1 MGCVYQRKNKFKSV
15 IYGGKFFNI
24 KTTPRPF
31 TSFLNAPSSSPSSLS
46 LRNIHSVLL
55 LSTIFMFWSAGSTV
69 LDTINFRRDL
79 GIITAR
85 LPTSFSISPRPL
97 FHFASL
103 NFYNKCIGRGR
114 VVVALRTVDFSFLL
128 FKISFLLFHV
138 IYHASSPGNSF
149 PRAPLSSHVRT
160 TCGWTSKF
168 AKPHTNCCRQEIMEN
183 NPKKSK
189 TETNFEIFLAETAWK
204 SEKINLYCAC
214 WMCIV

>member
-46 LRNIHSVLL
+46 LCNIHSVLL

-103 NFYNKCIGRGR
+103 NFYNKCIGLGR
-114 VVVALRTVDFSFLL
+114 VVVALRTVVFFVSPLQDLVLIISCNFSCFFTRELLSESSIVFSCAHHLWMDF
-128 FKISFLLFHV
+128 K
-138 IYHASSPGNSF
+138 
-149 PRAPLSSHVRT
+149 VR
-160 TCGWTSKF
+160 
-168 AKPHTNCCRQEIMEN
+168 
-183 NPKKSK
+183 
-189 TETNFEIFLAETAWK
+189 
-204 SEKINLYCAC
+204 
-214 WMCIV
+214 